1 MLFDQTL
8 NGLFDTDISFK
19 RIFSQGG
26 GGGGGG
32 GSFLMVKVQNGG
44 YFRGLLKFQIF
55 LGVLEIPD

>member
-32 GSFLMVKVQNGG
+32 VFSHGQGTEWGIFSGVAKISNIFGG
-44 YFRGLLKFQIF
+44 A
-55 LGVLEIPD
+55 